1 MGEKTLNHF
10 EQPEPMSDTP
20 EHAPQAIRWSG
31 LTDVGR
37 FRKNNE
43 DAFLAL
49 ALDGEGVRRLGKY
62 GDAGLTE
69 NDYIFAVSDG
79 MGGANAGE
87 FASQIAVDKIT
98 RLLPQTFRAAAGG
111 LAVGFQDLLGEIF
124 DHIHRELSHMG
135 QAYEELSGMGATL
148 SLCWVRP
155 GWMYFGHVGDSRIYH
170 LPAAGGIQQVS
181 HDHTHVGWQ
190 QRKGKLREIQARSHP
205 GRNSLQQVLGGK
217 NQNLSPQFG
226 AVGYEAGDAFLIC
239 SDGLVEGLWDSGMKR
254 LIRNP
259 PKNAPADVAQRLVAE
274 AVQTDGKDNTTAL
287 VFEMS

>member
-1 MGEKTLNHF
+1 
-10 EQPEPMSDTP
+10 MS
-20 EHAPQAIRWSG
+20 ENESGHAQSIRWWG

-49 ALDGEGVRRLGKY
+49 TVDGEGVRRLGKY
-62 GDAGLTE
+62 GEAGIQAT
-69 NDYIFAVSDG
+69 DFIFAVSDG

-98 RLLPQTFRAAAGG
+98 RMFPQTFRSAAEG
-111 LAVGFQDLLGEIF
+111 LSVGFQDLLGELF
-124 DHIHRELSHMG
+124 DQIHRELTHMG
-135 QAYEELSGMGATL
+135 QAYEELNGMGATL

-155 GWMYFGHVGDSRIYH
+155 GWVYFAHVGDSRIYH
-170 LPAAGGIQQVS
+170 LPKDGGINQVS

-190 QRKGKLREIQARSHP
+190 QREGKLREIQARSHP
-205 GRNSLQQVLGGK
+205 GRNALQQAMGGK
-217 NQNLSPQFG
+217 TQNLSPQFG
-226 AVGYEAGDAFLIC
+226 AIGYEAGDIFMLC

-259 PKNAPADVAQRLVAE
+259 GPNDSGNPAERLVVE
-274 AVQTDGKDNTTAL
+274 AVRTDGQDNTTAV
-287 VFEMS
+287 VFEMT

>member
-1 MGEKTLNHF
+1 
-10 EQPEPMSDTP
+10 MSDAEEALTGTI
-20 EHAPQAIRWSG
+20 QWSG
-31 LTDVGR
+31 VTDVGR
-37 FRKNNE
+37 FRDNNE

-49 ALDGEGVRRLGKY
+49 ALSGEGILRLGKY
-62 GDAGLTE
+62 GEADLVE

-98 RLLPQTFRAAAGG
+98 RLFPAVFRNAARGFE
-111 LAVGFQDLLGEIF
+111 VGFQDLLGELF
-124 DHIHRELSHMG
+124 DQIHRELTHMG
-135 QAYEELSGMGATL
+135 QAYEECLGMGATL

-155 GWMYFGHVGDSRIYH
+155 GWVYFAHVGDSRIYH
-170 LPAAGGIQQVS
+170 LPARDGINQVS

-190 QRKGKLREIQARSHP
+190 QRQGELTEMQARSHP

-226 AVGYEAGDAFLIC
+226 AIGYEPGDVFMLC
-239 SDGLVEGLWDSGMKR
+239 SDGLVEGLWTGGMKR

-259 PKNAPADVAQRLVAE
+259 PVNAEGNAAERLVAE
-274 AVQTDGKDNTTAL
+274 AVATDGKDNTTAV
-287 VFEMS
+287 VFELKE

>member
-1 MGEKTLNHF
+1 MDALSELSAT
-10 EQPEPMSDTP
+10 S
-20 EHAPQAIRWSG
+20 IRWSG

-49 ALDGEGVRRLGKY
+49 AIDREGVRRLGKY
-62 GDAGLTE
+62 GNAGLCE
-69 NDYIFAVSDG
+69 SDYIFAVSDG

-98 RLLPQTFRAAAGG
+98 RLFPQSFRTAASG
-111 LAVGFQDLLGEIF
+111 LAVGFQDLLGELF
-124 DHIHRELSHMG
+124 EQIHRELTHMG

-155 GWMYFGHVGDSRIYH
+155 GWVYFAHVGDSRIYH

-190 QRKGKLREIQARSHP
+190 QREGQLSEMQVRSHP
-205 GRNSLQQVLGGK
+205 SRNALQQVLGGK
-217 NQNLSPQFG
+217 TQNLSPQFG
-226 AVGYEAGDAFLIC
+226 AVGYESGDAFLLC
-239 SDGLVEGLWDSGMKR
+239 SDGLVEGLWNSGMKR

-259 PKNAPADVAQRLVAE
+259 PKDAPADVAQRLVAE

-287 VFEMS
+287 VFEVF